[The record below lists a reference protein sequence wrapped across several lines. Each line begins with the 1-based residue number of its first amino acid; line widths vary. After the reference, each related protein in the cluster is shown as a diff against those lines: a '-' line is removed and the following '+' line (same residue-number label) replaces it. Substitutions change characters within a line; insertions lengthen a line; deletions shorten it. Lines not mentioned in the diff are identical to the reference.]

1 MSKPGRMI
9 GKAIS
14 VALGLFAMLA
24 VGALVLSHRR
34 GPLSSC
40 AGLVESQ
47 RSPNGSWIA
56 ELFVDGCAET
66 AVALSLR
73 TVEGKPAQSKDFFLS
88 AWLDAQSP
96 DVLFK
101 WLSDSHLLV
110 AVPEGQGLEKWPAQ
124 FRALQ
129 KPDQFKGV
137 QLSYVSYSNDPDTVR
152 DANSKITIRKPVAFA
167 YHFDPVGSFG
177 ALGQVG
183 CDLYMSAADGQ
194 YFNKLSLRLS
204 ASKTL
209 AHRALSGLTT
219 FDVGEKSS
227 GSILF
232 YAHQEIAKP
241 RAYVT
246 AATFDSLPPLA
257 EFISMNRTFRP
268 VPTPNGGTAPV
279 WHIMWAIGSQDLVAV
294 LSKIKLGTFDIKVGF
309 WLDNIEVLYSSAPPG
324 DSGAVEEFER
334 CMAEKAIF
342 SDMP

>member
-1 MSKPGRMI
+1 MSKRGRMI

-14 VALGLFAMLA
+14 VALGLFAILA
-24 VGALVLSHRR
+24 VGALVLSHGR

-40 AGLVESQ
+40 ARLVESQ
-47 RSPNGSWIA
+47 RSPDGSWIA

-73 TVEGKPAQSKDFFLS
+73 APEGKSARREDFFLS

-101 WLSDSHLLV
+101 WLGDSHLLV
-110 AVPEGQGLEKWPAQ
+110 AVPEGGGLEKWPAQ
-124 FRALQ
+124 FGALQ

-152 DANSKITIRKPVAFA
+152 DANSKIIIRKPVAFD
-167 YHFDPVGSFG
+167 YRFDPVGSFD
-177 ALGQVG
+177 ALRQMG
-183 CDLYMSAADGQ
+183 CNLYMSAPDGQ
-194 YFNKLSLRLS
+194 YFNKLSMRLI
-204 ASKTL
+204 ASKQL
-209 AHRALSGLTT
+209 AHRATSGSTT
-219 FDVGEKSS
+219 FGMGEKSS

-232 YAHQEIAKP
+232 YAHQEIEKP

-246 AATFDSLPPLA
+246 AARFDSLPPLA

-268 VPTPNGGTAPV
+268 EPTPNGGTAPV
-279 WHIMWAIGSQDLVAV
+279 WQIMWAIGSKDLVAV
-294 LSKIKLGTFDIKVGF
+294 LSKIKVGTFDIKVGF
-309 WLDNIEVLYSSAPPG
+309 WLDNIEVLYSSAVPG
-324 DSGAVEEFER
+324 DIGAVEEFER